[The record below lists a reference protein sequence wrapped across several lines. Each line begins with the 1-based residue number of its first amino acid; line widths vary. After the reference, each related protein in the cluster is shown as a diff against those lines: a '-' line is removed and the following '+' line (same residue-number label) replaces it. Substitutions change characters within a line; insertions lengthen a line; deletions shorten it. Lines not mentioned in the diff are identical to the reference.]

1 MKKNIYF
8 ITLLFF
14 TLFSFTACEEKA
26 EPRIF
31 VEPKLTV
38 PITCMKLNTL
48 GSDEALVE
56 RLKKLYTFSDRCDLT
71 LTLSTKKDIVCN
83 SPQNPMDKA
92 YGKFPRSYIKL
103 DLRRGI
109 ELQYSYYV
117 DLYSNVD
124 EDDVEEGFERLK
136 KDLIVSKGV
145 E

>member
-1 MKKNIYF
+1 MKKNTYF

-14 TLFSFTACEEKA
+14 TLLSFTACEEKA
-26 EPRIF
+26 KPRIF

-38 PITCMKLNTL
+38 PITCMKLNRL
-48 GSDEALVE
+48 GADEALVE
-56 RLKKLYTFSDRCDLT
+56 RLEKLYAFSDSCNLT

-83 SPQNPMDKA
+83 SPQNAMAKA
-92 YGKFPRSYIKL
+92 SGKFPRSYLKL
-103 DLRRGI
+103 KLREGM

-124 EDDVEEGFERLK
+124 EDDLEEGFERLK
-136 KDLIVSKGV
+136 KDLIEPKGA

>member
-1 MKKNIYF
+1 MKKNTYF

-14 TLFSFTACEEKA
+14 TLLSFTACEEKA
-26 EPRIF
+26 KPRIF
-31 VEPKLTV
+31 VELKLTV
-38 PITCMKLNTL
+38 PITCMKLNRL
-48 GSDEALVE
+48 GADEALVE
-56 RLKKLYTFSDRCDLT
+56 RLEKLYAFSDSCNLT

-83 SPQNPMDKA
+83 SPQNAMAKA
-92 YGKFPRSYIKL
+92 SGKFPRSYLKL
-103 DLRRGI
+103 KLREGM

-136 KDLIVSKGV
+136 KDLIEPKGA